1 MTTQSLIFHLGNS
14 VEVVLLGVVELLNPQ
29 LGPSCLLGSLS
40 TVQPL
45 NPVNSLAQEI
55 PSRKTG
61 ELGQRE
67 EKTSLCFS
75 D

>member
-1 MTTQSLIFHLGNS
+1 MLIFHLGNS
-14 VEVVLLGVVELLNPQ
+14 VEVVLLRVVELLNPQ
-29 LGPSCLLGSLS
+29 LGPCCLLGSFFA
-40 TVQPL
+40 VQPL
-45 NPVNSLAQEI
+45 NPVDCLAQEI

-67 EKTSLCFS
+67 EETSLCFS